1 MPFSWQVPS
10 WLPTLAP
17 FLVILLGLAVPE
29 GRGGLG
35 LKGLRGVRR
44 GYGVQG
50 MGGSGLGDVGVF
62 GLTVQTCIC
71 AGSKTV
77 RQSHSLFY
85 LLILLQAWR

>member
-29 GRGGLG
+29 GGGGLG

-44 GYGVQG
+44 GYGV
-50 MGGSGLGDVGVF
+50 
-62 GLTVQTCIC
+62 
-71 AGSKTV
+71 
-77 RQSHSLFY
+77 
-85 LLILLQAWR
+85 